1 MYGKFIIFLKLKLTI
16 RVFII
21 SKDEDCALKIQEAA
35 SHICFPFNLFYQIIF
50 CLELMGLGFSV
61 AHHATDMLQFEIE
74 VGNVFV
80 LVTMCDWFRDVVY
93 NFFKVQIIFY
103 KNKNTCVLCR
113 FFKNLHLQTKHPL
126 IFTTICLHH

>member
-35 SHICFPFNLFYQIIF
+35 SHIYFPFNLFYQIIF

-93 NFFKVQIIFY
+93 NFLKYKLYFIKTKIHVFY
-103 KNKNTCVLCR
+103 VGFLKTFTSKPNT
-113 FFKNLHLQTKHPL
+113 P
-126 IFTTICLHH
+126 